1 MKFYD
6 LNPSGVIPTGTGSTF
21 TWTGP
26 TTAAGMATI
35 TDNEP
40 GIQGQTLD
48 DDSSGGESAFGTATI
63 GGDTST
69 GVNMDAE
76 LAWTVRDTVTG
87 QEFEVVQLQVE
98 GGDASGYYTLSETP
112 FIAGRSYE
120 IVDYD
125 SNPNVN
131 AGDPVFTYS
140 EQVDG
145 ILTGT
150 SGDDVIDNSFVDEDG
165 EVVDGNDSIS
175 TGGNDDIIYGYEG
188 NDTIAAGAANDT
200 VYGGDGNDTID
211 GGAGDDVIYG
221 DNDPAEAPSE
231 VLDWSAQG
239 GDGTNLSGGFTQNT
253 GEMDVSVS
261 FSSDGTNAP
270 VYRVE
275 TSDTTYAATG
285 EDFDRNSSLYLYGN
299 GDGTT
304 STTTIDFAAAAGS
317 SSLDD
322 VANVSFRINDVD
334 WGSGNHRDVVTV
346 NAIDANGN
354 PVSVTLTPG
363 GGDTVSGNTVTAN
376 NVGESQNDLGGS
388 VLIEIAGPV
397 SEIEIIYANALSG
410 TQAIWVSDV
419 HFDTIPN
426 PGLDGDDTIDG
437 GDGADTIYGQGGDD
451 TLAGGL
457 GADTLDGGAGSDTLN
472 VAAGDTASGGAG
484 SDTFNLDAA
493 TALDGSGPTI
503 TIDGGEDDDDGDTDT
518 LYLNHLVDDWD
529 DVVFDPGNSENG
541 TATLSDGTVLTF
553 TNIESVIICFTT
565 DTMILTDRGERPIQ
579 DLRPGDMVVT
589 RDNGVQPIRWM
600 GQKTVSGTGPLA
612 PIRIAPGGFGND
624 RPLLVSPQHRMV
636 FAGYEASLLFAERE
650 VMVPAKHLLDGRG
663 AVLAPMEQVTY
674 FHMMFDRHEVVFAN
688 NAATESFHPGHQGLA
703 AIDAAARD
711 ELFSL
716 FPELRAD
723 PCHYGDTAR
732 PVLRAFEASALPCV
746 A

>member
-1 MKFYD
+1 MVQLGDNSLDAGDSIGDPLVTFTTASSIGAGEWVW
-6 LNPSGVIPTGTGSTF
+6 SGTYGGSTY
-21 TWTGP
+21 T
-26 TTAAGMATI
+26 
-35 TDNEP
+35 NEVEP
-40 GIQGQTLD
+40 GVYYEASDGNVYFVPDLGPVDTI
-48 DDSSGGESAFGTATI
+48 SSSSVVSAPAY
-63 GGDTST
+63 ST
-69 GVNMDAE
+69 N
-76 LAWTVRDTVTG
+76 
-87 QEFEVVQLQVE
+87 
-98 GGDASGYYTLSETP
+98 
-112 FIAGRSYE
+112 
-120 IVDYD
+120 
-125 SNPNVN
+125 
-131 AGDPVFTYS
+131 
-140 EQVDG
+140 DG

-150 SGDDVIDNSFVDEDG
+150 SGDDVIDDTFVDEDG
-165 EVVDGNDSIS
+165 DVVDGNDSIS

-221 DNDPAEAPSE
+221 DNEPATPDPATLNWGSASSNGTFAVSGTTQTVNVAISTNTSTSGQTATATSNGSPSE
-231 VLDWSAQG
+231 PGLWVSGVTDPITTTMSFDTPVENVSFEVYDLDFSAG
-239 GDGTNLSGGFTQNT
+239 GWDDRITITATDADGKPITINFSDLDGLHSVSGGQV
-253 GEMDVSVS
+253 DA
-261 FSSDGTNAP
+261 DGAASNG
-270 VYRVE
+270 VE
-275 TSDTTYAATG
+275 TSGA
-285 EDFDRNSSLYLYGN
+285 
-299 GDGTT
+299 
-304 STTTIDFAAAAGS
+304 
-317 SSLDD
+317 DD
-322 VANVSFRINDVD
+322 S
-334 WGSGNHRDVVTV
+334 VTV
-346 NAIDANGN
+346 TI
-354 PVSVTLTPG
+354 PG
-363 GGDTVSGNTVTAN
+363 PLSDITFVFDN
-376 NVGESQNDLGGS
+376 GES
-388 VLIEIAGPV
+388 VAR
-397 SEIEIIYANALSG
+397 SG
-410 TQAIWVSDV
+410 MFGVGNMT
-419 HFDTIPN
+419 FDILPPEATDT
-426 PGLDGDDTIDG
+426 GGDDTIDG

-451 TLAGGL
+451 TLTGGL

-472 VAAGDTASGGAG
+472 VAAGDTASGGTG
-484 SDTFNLDAA
+484 SDIFNLDAA

-553 TNIESVIICFTT
+553 TNIESVIICFTS
-565 DTMILTDRGERPIQ
+565 DTMILTDRGERPVQ

-589 RDNGVQPIRWM
+589 RDNGLQPIRWM
-600 GQKTVSGTGPLA
+600 GQKTVSGTGNLA

-711 ELFSL
+711 ELFAL
-716 FPELRAD
+716 FPDLRAD

-732 PVLRAFEASALPCV
+732 PVLRAFEAGALPCV